1 MPSRLRSA
9 AHEVAHA
16 EGRTPPARA
25 SAGAEPAQAALVG
38 GLAALQ
44 AATQACRDCPIGF
57 LGTRS
62 VVGEGPQR
70 ARLML
75 VGEQPGDQEERRGR
89 PFTGPAGH
97 LLDRALIE
105 AGIARNDVFITN
117 AVKHFKFEL
126 RGKRR
131 IHKSP
136 GQREAEACLKW
147 LDAEIALTGPSAF
160 VALGARAARSL
171 LGAPVAILKHRG
183 QWLDRADGRPVLV
196 TFHPS
201 ALLRL
206 QGSERESAFGTLVHD
221 LRMALSPPRLG
232 GH

>member
-1 MPSRLRSA
+1 VRS
-9 AHEVAHA
+9 
-16 EGRTPPARA
+16 
-25 SAGAEPAQAALVG
+25 
-38 GLAALQ
+38 LAALQ
-44 AATQACRDCPIGF
+44 AETQACRDCPIGF

-62 VVGEGPQR
+62 VVGDGPKR
-70 ARLML
+70 APLML
-75 VGEQPGDQEERRGR
+75 VGEQPGDQEERNGR
-89 PFTGPAGH
+89 PFAGPAGH

-105 AGIARNDVFITN
+105 AGIARSDVFITN

-147 LDAEIALTGPSAF
+147 LDAEIALIGPSAF

-171 LGAPVAILKHRG
+171 LGTPVAILKHRG
-183 QWLDRADGRPVLV
+183 HWLDRADGRPVLI

-206 QGSERESAFGTLVHD
+206 RGGERESAFKTFVQD
-221 LRMALSPPRLG
+221 LGMAMLPPRRDRD
-232 GH
+232 